1 MRPGRGALAALL
13 FVAVLVNLPFLHHSW
28 QQWRIERN
36 GVAVTAEV
44 TDTDVLREE
53 TDPHY
58 VVRLRLPEDI
68 DPARQTWPAE
78 VDRATYQR
86 AEESGEIGVRV
97 LRDNPG
103 AQRVDGERT
112 SPLGYVVI
120 GVVDVVVLLLGLL
133 LWRVRRTGMT
143 SDVIAG
149 DTSEE

>member
-1 MRPGRGALAALL
+1 MRPGRGAFAALL

-53 TDPHY
+53 SDPHY

-68 DPARQTWPAE
+68 DPTGQTWPAE
-78 VDRATYQR
+78 VDRATWLR

-103 AQRVDGERT
+103 AQRVDGERA
-112 SPLGYVVI
+112 SPLGYVII

-133 LWRVRRTGMT
+133 LWRVRRAGMT

>member
-1 MRPGRGALAALL
+1 MRPGRGAFAALL

-28 QQWRIERN
+28 QQWRIDRD
-36 GVAVTAEV
+36 GVRVSAEV
-44 TDTDVLREE
+44 TDTDILREE

-68 DPARQTWPAE
+68 DPDRQTWPAE
-78 VDRATYQR
+78 VDRATFRR
-86 AEESGEIGVRV
+86 AEQSGEIGVRV
-97 LRDNPG
+97 LADDPG
-103 AQRVDGERT
+103 AQHVDGERT

-149 DTSEE
+149 DTSEG

>member
-13 FVAVLVNLPFLHHSW
+13 LVALLVNLPLLHHTW
-28 QQWRIERN
+28 QQWRIERV

-44 TDTDVLREE
+44 TGTDVLREE

-68 DPARQTWPAE
+68 DPAGQTWPAE
-78 VDRATYQR
+78 VDRATYRR

-97 LRDNPG
+97 LRDDPS
-103 AQRVDGERT
+103 AQHVEGERT

-133 LWRVRRTGMT
+133 WWRVRRTGMT